1 MLPLSPFIL
10 STIRTERNKEQH
22 KLNTHHT
29 EDVVKGRAFNH
40 SFWSRPQGHR
50 QWINFLGRHYI
61 PSFFHQNKYNTGDH
75 NTSVFP
81 EGFNSLRGSSFCS
94 ISCVQTLHFS
104 AGTQKWGCW
113 VMMPCFGCLS
123 LQKNNYFLW
132 RARDS
137 EDFLHTGWVTI
148 VVRGS
153 LTSLTHCTQ
162 KFPHYHL
169 MGFNFYSISTLCSAP

>member
-40 SFWSRPQGHR
+40 SFWSRPQGRR

-123 LQKNNYFLW
+123 LQKTSYFLW
-132 RARDS
+132 RAQDS
-137 EDFLHTGWVTI
+137 EDFLHTRLGYNSCQRQLNLPHPLHPEI
-148 VVRGS
+148 SS
-153 LTSLTHCTQ
+153 LP
-162 KFPHYHL
+162 PHGL
-169 MGFNFYSISTLCSAP
+169 